1 MFSLSEIF
9 LLYIIRLPVELTTG
23 KVSFKLVVLMV
34 SVNIDPAR

>member
-9 LLYIIRLPVELTTG
+9 LLYIIRLPVELTTD
-23 KVSFKLVVLMV
+23 KVSFKLVVLMI